1 MSKKSWLGDPILDKM
16 FQVVIRLAGELYVTK
31 DRLTTLET
39 IIEEKGL
46 LDISE
51 IETYS
56 KNAENNE
63 KINEQR
69 DEFIANLLEP
79 LTKNWFR
86 KS

>member
-16 FQVVIRLAGELYVTK
+16 FQVVIRLASELYITK

-56 KNAENNE
+56 RNAENNE

-79 LTKNWFR
+79 LTKN
-86 KS
+86 

>member
-46 LDISE
+46 LDLSE
-51 IETYS
+51 IEAYS
-56 KNAENNE
+56 QNAENNE
-63 KINEQR
+63 ILNEQR

-79 LTKNWFR
+79 LTKN
-86 KS
+86 

>member
-46 LDISE
+46 LDLSE
-51 IETYS
+51 IETFS

-79 LTKNWFR
+79 LTKN
-86 KS
+86 

>member
-1 MSKKSWLGDPILDKM
+1 MSEKSWLGDPILDKM

-46 LDISE
+46 LDLSE

-79 LTKNWFR
+79 LTKN
-86 KS
+86 

>member
-56 KNAENNE
+56 RNAENNE

-79 LTKNWFR
+79 LTKN
-86 KS
+86 

>member
-16 FQVVIRLAGELYVTK
+16 FQVVIRLASELYVTK

-46 LDISE
+46 LDLSE

-56 KNAENNE
+56 KNAENNK

-79 LTKNWFR
+79 LTKN
-86 KS
+86 